1 MRRGWRTID
10 RGLLR
15 DAAAIG
21 VAIFAIG
28 VSFGA
33 IAAAAGLPTWA
44 VVAMSVLVFAGGAQ
58 CPAVGLVAAGSPVGA
73 VVGGL
78 LLNARHLPF
87 GFTVAEVVG
96 SRWPARLLGSHLMVD
111 EAVAFALAQPS
122 PQRRRTAYWLAG
134 ATVFVVWNVGTGV
147 GIALGAAADP
157 AVLGL
162 DAAFPAGLLA
172 LLAPSLGD
180 RAAGRVAV
188 VGAGVALLT
197 TPVLPAGVP
206 VLLALSGLVVAGRVR
221 SRPGGREEP
230 E

>member
-58 CPAVGLVAAGSPVGA
+58 FLAVGLVAAGSPVGA

-122 PQRRRTAYWLAG
+122 PQRCHRVLARQRDRVRGVERRHRG
-134 ATVFVVWNVGTGV
+134 GHR
-147 GIALGAAADP
+147 LGAAAGQRARP
-157 AVLGL
+157 GRGVPGR
-162 DAAFPAGLLA
+162 LLA

-180 RAAGRVAV
+180 PAAAGSRWSAP
-188 VGAGVALLT
+188 GVALW
-197 TPVLPAGVP
+197 P
-206 VLLALSGLVVAGRVR
+206 RRCCRWRR
-221 SRPGGREEP
+221 SC
-230 E
+230 

>member
-58 CPAVGLVAAGSPVGA
+58 FLAVGLVAAGSPVGA

-180 RAAGRVAV
+180 PAARRVAV